1 MAYISIIQTPSEV
14 TLQINSKTI
23 KLMIMNELELIV
35 SLFPIIFM
43 IHEFEEIIGFKSW
56 VTKDGPWIA
65 KKYPKT
71 AKQITLYERMSVPSF
86 ALAVLE
92 EFALFSI
99 ATILALTLQWYSVW
113 IAVFAGFSIHILIH
127 IGQWMVVRKY
137 IPIVITSLLSLPY
150 IAWGGYKIFSEFTVS
165 MIVIS
170 SVIGTI
176 VLMAN
181 LRFVHK
187 LALQYDNIREKV
199 Q

>member
-23 KLMIMNELELIV
+23 KLKIMNELELIV

-99 ATILALTLQWYSVW
+99 ATILALTLQWYGVW

-150 IAWGGYKIFSEFTVS
+150 IAWGDIKFSQ
-165 MIVIS
+165 
-170 SVIGTI
+170 
-176 VLMAN
+176 N
-181 LRFVHK
+181 LP
-187 LALQYDNIREKV
+187 
-199 Q
+199 